1 MGRDRRS
8 AGISPGQ
15 IRRLGASFALPA
27 FWLFAC
33 ALQAF
38 PSAAPPAPEP
48 LDLLRQLNSASLDP
62 TRISVIR
69 DAHITRSRMDLYFNR
84 GFIAFMTPV
93 EGEVTGAVFWGEGE
107 VLMIPP
113 SRAEKR
119 NLAQFT
125 RSPILEEKFDSAYLR
140 FTDQT
145 ARELLT
151 ASHPPDPDDPEQP
164 GPVVEE
170 WAKASPALNIETS
183 IRILTDLLG
192 DRSHPYFYAR
202 LKGENL
208 GIFDVIDDERQPEAF
223 SISAFRKAGSQTF
236 TDIWCSFPTQ
246 GSPAKPAPP
255 TEGSARALA
264 YTLDIRILPDHS
276 LEGRAAIELE
286 SHSAQDRVI
295 SFGLSRWLTVTG
307 VEDDHGSSI
316 PVIGGQPAKGRL
328 ADARAEDHVEVVL
341 PHPHPIG
348 ERYRLTFAYH
358 GNVIADVGNGV
369 LYVGERGNWYPNI
382 DLGLPSQYDLTF
394 HYPRKLVLVA
404 TGARVEEK
412 TAEEE
417 TEGRWRSD
425 GVFRMAGFNLGPYTS
440 VERHVGKALVTVYA
454 TREAET
460 ALEERHG
467 GGQGG
472 AWHAPE
478 VLRAVINPLNV
489 TPVPLSPSELL
500 GNVADTASQALQ
512 YYAGLF
518 GPYPYPRLAISQ
530 APGSYGQGWP
540 ELVYLSTLSF
550 LPKTQ
555 RSEMGLNRKG
565 GDPMG
570 PGIIAHEIAHQWW
583 GNLLGWQTYHDQW
596 LSEGLAS
603 YAAALFVE
611 QGKDGNRQFRDLLH
625 LYKDDL
631 LAKTAGGSTV
641 ESGGPIWLGQ
651 RLSSSLDPEGYSNIV
666 YKKACWVLN
675 MLRGLMTDP
684 KTDSDARFF
693 LMLRD
698 FVTRYQ
704 GQSVSTEDFIR
715 HAQKYITPESD
726 LEHDHKLDWFFNEWV
741 YDTGIPEYT
750 LQTEVR
756 ALAAGQCVVK
766 GSITQSNVPS
776 DFEMPVRVLALYPG
790 NKRRALGQVV
800 VGMSGGQFKFIAP
813 RKPLRVMIDDENLL
827 AVVH

>member
-1 MGRDRRS
+1 MGSERRS
-8 AGISPGQ
+8 ARISPGQ
-15 IRRLGASFALPA
+15 IRRLGINLALPA
-27 FWLFAC
+27 LWILAC
-33 ALQAF
+33 TLQAF
-38 PSAAPPAPEP
+38 PTTAPQPPEP
-48 LDLLRQLNSASLDP
+48 LELLRQLNSLGLDP
-62 TRISVIR
+62 TRVYVIR
-69 DAHITRSRMDLYFNR
+69 DAHITRSRMSLYFNR
-84 GFIAFMTPV
+84 GFIAFVTPV
-93 EGEVTGAVFWGEGE
+93 DGEVTGAVFWGEGE
-107 VLMIPP
+107 ILMIPP

-145 ARELLT
+145 AKELLT
-151 ASHPPDPDDPEQP
+151 ASRPPDPDDPEQP

-170 WAKASPALNIETS
+170 WAKVSPALNFETS
-183 IRILTDLLG
+183 IRILTDLVG
-192 DRSHPYFYAR
+192 DRRHPYFYAR
-202 LKGENL
+202 LNGESL
-208 GIFDVIDDERQPEAF
+208 GMFDVVDDERQPEAF
-223 SISAFRKAGSQTF
+223 SISAFHKAGSQTF

-246 GSPAKPAPP
+246 GMLAKSAAPA
-255 TEGSARALA
+255 EGVARALA

-276 LEGRAAIELE
+276 LEGRAAIQLE
-286 SHSAQDRVI
+286 SLSAQDRVV
-295 SFGLSRWLTVTG
+295 SFGLSRWLTVTA
-307 VEDDHGSSI
+307 VEDDHGSNI
-316 PVIGGQPAKGRL
+316 PVIGGQPPEGRP
-328 ADARAEDHVEVVL
+328 AEGRANDHVEVVL
-341 PHPHPIG
+341 PRPIG
-348 ERYRLTFAYH
+348 KRFGLIFKYH

-369 LYVGERGNWYPNI
+369 LFVGERENWYPNI
-382 DLGLPSQYDLTF
+382 DLGFPSQYDMTF

-412 TAEEE
+412 TSDEAA
-417 TEGRWRSD
+417 EGRWRSD
-425 GVFRMAGFNLGPYTS
+425 GVFRMAGFNLGPYIS
-440 VERHVGKALVTVYA
+440 VERHVGTTLITVYA
-454 TREAET
+454 TREAEA
-460 ALEERHG
+460 ALEERHDG
-467 GGQGG
+467 RQGLSWRG
-472 AWHAPE
+472 SEA
-478 VLRAVINPLNV
+478 LRAVINPLNV
-489 TPVPLSPSELL
+489 APAPLSPSELL
-500 GNVADTASQALQ
+500 GNVADTASQAVQ

-555 RSEMGLNRKG
+555 RSELGLNRKG

-596 LSEGLAS
+596 LSEGLAN

-611 QGKDGNRQFRDLLH
+611 QGKDGSRQFRDLLH
-625 LYKDDL
+625 FYKDDL
-631 LAKTAGGSTV
+631 LAKTSDRGTV

-684 KTDSDARFF
+684 KTGSDARFF
-693 LMLRD
+693 HMLRD

-715 HAQKYITPESD
+715 HAERYMTPESD

-750 LQTEVR
+750 LKTEVR
-756 ALAAGQCVVK
+756 ASATGQYAVK
-766 GSITQSNVPS
+766 GTITQSGVPE
-776 DFEMPVRVLALYPG
+776 DFEMPVRVVALYAG
-790 NKRRALGQVV
+790 NKRTTLGQVV
-800 VGMSGGQFKFIAP
+800 VGKGGAQFKFTAP
-813 RKPLRVMIDDENLL
+813 HRPLRVMIDEDNLL